1 MYRNA
6 IHHMQV
12 LNMVPAANI
21 TASANGSEIDLKD
34 YEGPVALVLDFSAGG
49 VGATIDAKLQHA
61 DTSGGSYT
69 DVASAAFTQVGNT
82 ASVQKFVVNADE
94 IKRYVRI
101 AYTVGGTAN
110 FRGGIKGYAIKKY
123 IG

>member
-12 LNMVPAANI
+12 LNLVPAANI
-21 TASANGSEIDLKD
+21 TATANATGVDLAD
-34 YEGPVALVLDFSAGG
+34 YEGPMALVLDFSAGG
-49 VGATIDAKLQHA
+49 VGASIDAKLQHA
-61 DTSGGSYT
+61 DTLGGSYT
-69 DVASAAFTQVGNT
+69 DVAGAVFTQVGNT
-82 ASVQKFVVNADE
+82 ASVQKLVVNSDE
-94 IKRYVRI
+94 LKQFVRI